1 MHDELQPA
9 LTAMSASVHELPPYP
24 DSEPPATDST
34 VRGMLQ
40 EAIQKVMDEIEHHE
54 QEARRHLQLAED
66 LRKELQEG
74 FRLARQEARAKT
86 ALAPRTAPA
95 DGNSA
100 PVEAIEETAGTRP
113 PRADAKKKTGSRK
126 GRKRQ

>member
-1 MHDELQPA
+1 
-9 LTAMSASVHELPPYP
+9 
-24 DSEPPATDST
+24 
-34 VRGMLQ
+34 MLQ